1 MGNDAIYQK
10 LIEMQGDISTLQG
23 EITAIKGMLQSHL
36 DTASA
41 SKKRWYDNFDKLWI
55 GAVGAVIG
63 IGLDTLK
70 TRLGWK

>member
-10 LIEMQGDISTLQG
+10 LIEMQGEISTLGG
-23 EITAIKGMLQSHL
+23 EITAVKVMLESHIEENK
-36 DTASA
+36 AV
-41 SKKRWYDNFDKLWI
+41 KKRWYDNFDKVWI

-70 TRLGWK
+70 TRFGWK